1 MAGVR
6 ALPYSKAGGVLE
18 KALSPEGLWTDVS
31 ENNCLIFFFF
41 NRELYPR
48 VSLRAILSRG
58 GSG

>member
-6 ALPYSKAGGVLE
+6 ELPYSKAGGVLE
-18 KALSPEGLWTDVS
+18 KALSPEGLWTDIS
-31 ENNCLIFFFF
+31 GNNCLNFFF

-48 VSLRAILSRG
+48 VSLRATLSRG

>member
-31 ENNCLIFFFF
+31 ENNCLIFFFLIENSIPGF
-41 NRELYPR
+41 L
-48 VSLRAILSRG
+48 
-58 GSG
+58 